1 MRALLAAV
9 GTRGD
14 VQPALALALELRKL
28 GHTVRLCISPNF
40 VEWAIR
46 LGFEA
51 VPMGVEMRMP
61 ARKSGATPK
70 LTPEELRRLRESMP
84 DLITDQFKTLGA
96 NAEGCDVIVGANAH
110 QYAGPSIA
118 EHAGIGCVTA
128 VYAPVTLP
136 SPDLAPAPTPGQTIE
151 TAGASSIVEQW
162 RDAAKA
168 WNDRALERINHNR
181 GRLGMGPIDDV
192 LDYVLTDHTWLA
204 ADVALAPV
212 PATPGRKIFQTG
224 AWVLAGSTPLPS
236 ELEGFL
242 GGGEP
247 PIFVGFGS
255 MPASSDAAH
264 RVIAAA
270 RAVGRR
276 IIVSR
281 GWADL
286 ELMGDAPDCMA
297 VRDVSY
303 DVLFPRVA
311 AVVHHGGA
319 GTTAAAARA
328 GVPQVITP
336 MFGDQF
342 YWASRIVDLG
352 VGAMTPHVT
361 MTEQFLTGALREVCD
376 PAAVIRSRTLAK
388 QVGRDG
394 AQIAARRLEAEYSA
408 AEN

>member
-1 MRALLAAV
+1 
-9 GTRGD
+9 
-14 VQPALALALELRKL
+14 
-28 GHTVRLCISPNF
+28 
-40 VEWAIR
+40 
-46 LGFEA
+46 
-51 VPMGVEMRMP
+51 MGVEMRMP
-61 ARKSGATPK
+61 ARKSGAAPK

-84 DLITDQFKTLGA
+84 DLITDQFETIGTA
-96 NAEGCDVIVGANAH
+96 AEGCDVIVGANAH

-118 EHAGIGCVTA
+118 ELIGIGCVTA
-128 VYAPVTLP
+128 VYAPVALP
-136 SPDLAPAPTPGQTIE
+136 SPDLAPAPTPGQPIE
-151 TAGASSIVEQW
+151 RAGPSGILEQW
-162 RDAAKA
+162 RDVAKA
-168 WNDRALERINHNR
+168 WNERALERINRNR
-181 GRLGMGPIDDV
+181 GRLGLGPIDDV

-204 ADVALAPV
+204 ADAALAPV
-212 PATPGRKIFQTG
+212 PTTPGRKIFQTG
-224 AWVLAGSTPLPS
+224 AWVLADSTPLPA
-236 ELEGFL
+236 ELEAFL
-242 GGGEP
+242 EHGEP

-264 RVIAAA
+264 QLIAAA
-270 RAVGRR
+270 RAGSRR
-276 IIVSR
+276 IIVSK

-297 VRDVSY
+297 VGDVSY

-352 VGAMTPHVT
+352 VGAMTPHAT
-361 MTEQFLTGALREVCD
+361 MTEEFLSRALREVCD
-376 PAAVIRSRTLAK
+376 PVVVVRARTLAR
-388 QVGRDG
+388 QIGQDG
-394 AQIAARRLEAEYSA
+394 AKIAARRLDAEYRA

>member
-1 MRALLAAV
+1 M
-9 GTRGD
+9 
-14 VQPALALALELRKL
+14 
-28 GHTVRLCISPNF
+28 S
-40 VEWAIR
+40 

-61 ARKSGATPK
+61 ARKAAGMPK

-84 DLITDQFKTLGA
+84 DLITDQFETISTA
-96 NAEGCDVIVGANAH
+96 AAGCDVIVGANAH

-118 EHAGIGCVTA
+118 ELRGIGCVTA

-136 SPDLAPAPTPGQTIE
+136 SPDLTPAPTPGQPIE
-151 TAGASSIVEQW
+151 TAGSRSILEQW
-162 RDAAKA
+162 RDVAKA
-168 WNDRALERINHNR
+168 WNERALERINHNR
-181 GRLGMGPIDDV
+181 GRLGLGPIDDV

-204 ADVALAPV
+204 ADAALAPV
-212 PATPGRKIFQTG
+212 PTTPGRKIFQTG
-224 AWVLAGSTPLPS
+224 AWVLGDFAPLPAD
-236 ELEGFL
+236 LEAFL
-242 GGGEP
+242 ERGEP

-264 RVIAAA
+264 RPIAAA

-276 IIVSR
+276 IIVSK

-286 ELMGDAPDCMA
+286 ELVGDAPDCMA
-297 VRDVSY
+297 VGDVNL

-328 GVPQVITP
+328 GVPQIITP

-352 VGAMTPHVT
+352 VGATTPHAT
-361 MTEQFLTGALREVCD
+361 MTEDFLTSALREVCD
-376 PAAVIRSRTLAK
+376 PAVVARARTLTRRIG
-388 QVGRDG
+388 QDG
-394 AQIAARRLEAEYSA
+394 AKIAAGRLEAEYGG